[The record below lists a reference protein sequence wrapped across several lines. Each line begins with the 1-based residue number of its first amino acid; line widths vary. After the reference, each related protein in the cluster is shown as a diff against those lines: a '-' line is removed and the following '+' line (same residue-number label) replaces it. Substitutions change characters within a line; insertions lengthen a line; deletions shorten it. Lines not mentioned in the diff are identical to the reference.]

1 MASSGTELSVL
12 SVVDLP
18 SVAMDTDPSTSGRE
32 KDINTCLL
40 LRHENSV
47 GIFYYQFQVETYGEM
62 LFSNM
67 VELPRCM
74 HKCGLD
80 HFLTVNPPK

>member
-1 MASSGTELSVL
+1 MASSSTRLSVL
-12 SVVDLP
+12 IVVDSP
-18 SVAMDTDPSTSGRE
+18 SVAMDTDPSTPGRE

-40 LRHENSV
+40 LTHENSV
-47 GIFYYQFQVETYGEM
+47 GIFYYQFQIEIEGKSV
-62 LFSNM
+62 FSNM

-80 HFLTVNPPK
+80 HFLTVNPPM